1 MMVILLIFIL
11 ILNFFLLYYFE
22 YFSKLFNIYD
32 NPDNVRKLHKKKI
45 PLLGGSIF
53 LINILFLLFIL
64 SLNLTNIKFFIDD
77 SYYSSFFLPI
87 LIIFFIGLYDDK
99 FILNPY
105 SKFFLISSILIF
117 VTFIDNDLVIKKLY
131 FQTFNLSISLGI
143 FSSFFTILCILLFV
157 NALNMFDGLNLQVG
171 FYLAILFIYFIIN
184 KIFLHLSIFL
194 FLPLIS
200 FLYLNYKNKIFLGD
214 SGTHIMAF
222 IISYIIIKQYN
233 HDFLVISVEEIFILM
248 MLPGLDMFRLFIQR
262 LSKFNNPFKPD
273 RNHIH
278 HYFLNKLEFKYSF
291 LIIQILILIPIILI
305 PFSQISA
312 VIIGILLYFYS
323 LAKIFK

>member
-1 MMVILLIFIL
+1 MIVILLASIL
-11 ILNFFLLYYFE
+11 ILNFFLIYNFKYI
-22 YFSKLFNIYD
+22 SKFFNIYD

-45 PLLGGSIF
+45 PLLGGAIF
-53 LINILFLLFIL
+53 LVNILFLLFIL
-64 SLNLTNIKFFIDD
+64 SLDLIDIKFFIDD
-77 SYYSSFFLPI
+77 RYYSSFFLPV
-87 LIIFFIGLYDDK
+87 LTIFFIGLYDDK

-105 SKFFLISSILIF
+105 SKFFLISAVLVFAIF
-117 VTFIDNDLVIKKLY
+117 VDNDLVIKKLY
-131 FQTFNLSISLGI
+131 FQTFNFSLSLGI

-171 FYLAILFIYFIIN
+171 CYLVILFLYFIIN
-184 KIFLHLSIFL
+184 KFFLNLSIFL

-200 FLYLNYKNKIFLGD
+200 FLYLNYKNKTFLGD
-214 SGTHIMAF
+214 SGTHVMAF

-233 HDFLVISVEEIFILM
+233 FEFFSISAEEIFILM
-248 MLPGLDMFRLFIQR
+248 MVPGLDMFRLFIQR

-278 HYFLNKLEFKYSF
+278 HYFLNKLEFRYTF

-305 PFSQISA
+305 PFSQLSA
-312 VIIGILLYFYS
+312 VIIGIFLYTFF
-323 LAKIFK
+323 LFRIIK

>member
-1 MMVILLIFIL
+1 MTVILLVLFL

-22 YFSKLFNIYD
+22 YYSKLFNIYS

-53 LINILFLLFIL
+53 LINILFLLSIS
-64 SLNLTNIKFFIDD
+64 SLNLKDIQFFIDD
-77 SYYSSFFLPI
+77 RYYSSFFLPI

-105 SKFFLISSILIF
+105 PKLFLISAAVVFATF
-117 VTFIDNDLVIKKLY
+117 VDNDLVIKKLY
-131 FQTFNLSISLGI
+131 FQTFNLSLSLGI
-143 FSSFFTILCILLFV
+143 FSSFFTVLCILLFV

-171 FYLAILFIYFIIN
+171 FYLIILLSYFIIN

-194 FLPLIS
+194 LLPLIS
-200 FLYLNYKNKIFLGD
+200 FLYLNYKNKTFLGD
-214 SGTHIMAF
+214 SGTHILAF

-233 HDFLVISVEEIFILM
+233 YEFLKISAEEIFILM
-248 MLPGLDMFRLFIQR
+248 MIPGLDMFRLFIQR

-278 HYFLNKLEFKYSF
+278 HYFLNKLEFRYTF

-305 PFSQISA
+305 PFSQLSA
-312 VIIGILLYFYS
+312 VIIGIFLYTFS
-323 LAKIFK
+323 LVRIIK

>member
-1 MMVILLIFIL
+1 MTVIIIAL

-22 YFSKLFNIYD
+22 YYSKLFNIYD

-45 PLLGGSIF
+45 PLLGGLIF

-64 SLNLTNIKFFIDD
+64 SLNLTDIKFFIDD
-77 SYYSSFFLPI
+77 RYYISFFLPI
-87 LIIFFIGLYDDK
+87 LFIFFIGLYDDK

-105 SKFFLISSILIF
+105 SKFFLISAVLAFATF
-117 VTFIDNDLVIKKLY
+117 VDNDLVIRKLY
-131 FQTFNLSISLGI
+131 LQTFNLSLSLGI

-171 FYLAILFIYFIIN
+171 SYLAILFLYFIIN
-184 KIFLHLSIFL
+184 KIFLNLSIFL

-200 FLYLNYKNKIFLGD
+200 FLYLNYKNKTFLGD
-214 SGTHIMAF
+214 SGTHLMAF

-233 HDFLVISVEEIFILM
+233 FEFFTISVEEIFILM
-248 MLPGLDMFRLFIQR
+248 MVPGLDMFRLFIQR
-262 LSKFNNPFKPD
+262 LSKLNNPFKPD

-312 VIIGILLYFYS
+312 VIIGIFLYIFS
-323 LAKIFK
+323 LVRIIK

>member
-1 MMVILLIFIL
+1 MTVIIIALF
-11 ILNFFLLYYFE
+11 LNFFLLYYFE
-22 YFSKLFNIYD
+22 YYSKLLNIYD

-45 PLLGGSIF
+45 PLLGGLIF

-64 SLNLTNIKFFIDD
+64 SLNLTDIKFFIDD
-77 SYYSSFFLPI
+77 RYYISFFLPI
-87 LIIFFIGLYDDK
+87 LFIFFIGLYDDK

-105 SKFFLISSILIF
+105 SKFFLISAVLAFATF
-117 VTFIDNDLVIKKLY
+117 VDNDLVIRKLY
-131 FQTFNLSISLGI
+131 LQTFNFSLSLGI

-171 FYLAILFIYFIIN
+171 SYLAILFLYLIIN
-184 KIFLHLSIFL
+184 KIFLNLSIFL

-200 FLYLNYKNKIFLGD
+200 FLYLNYKNKTFLGD
-214 SGTHIMAF
+214 SGTHVMAF

-233 HDFLVISVEEIFILM
+233 FEFFTISAEEIFILM
-248 MLPGLDMFRLFIQR
+248 MVPGLDMFRLFIQR
-262 LSKFNNPFKPD
+262 LSKLNNPFKPD

-291 LIIQILILIPIILI
+291 LIIQILILIPIILT

-312 VIIGILLYFYS
+312 VIIGIFLYIFS
-323 LAKIFK
+323 LVRIIK

>member
-1 MMVILLIFIL
+1 MMVIVVVFIL

-22 YFSKLFNIYD
+22 FYSKLFNIYD
-32 NPDNVRKLHKKKI
+32 NPDHVRKLHKKKI

-53 LINILFLLFIL
+53 LINILFLIFVL

-77 SYYSSFFLPI
+77 KYYSSFFLPI

-99 FILNPY
+99 FTLNPY
-105 SKFFLISSILIF
+105 SKFFLISSVLVF

-171 FYLAILFIYFIIN
+171 FYLTILFLYFIIN
-184 KIFLHLSIFL
+184 KIFLQLSIFL

-200 FLYLNYKNKIFLGD
+200 FLYLNYKNKTFLGD
-214 SGTHIMAF
+214 SGTHVMAF

-233 HDFLVISVEEIFILM
+233 HDFFAISVEEIFVLM

-305 PFSQISA
+305 PFSQILA
-312 VIIGILLYFYS
+312 VIFGIFLYFYS
-323 LAKIFK
+323 LVRIIK

>member
-1 MMVILLIFIL
+1 MTVIIIAL
-11 ILNFFLLYYFE
+11 ILNFFLLYYFG
-22 YFSKLFNIYD
+22 YYSKLFNIYD

-45 PLLGGSIF
+45 PLLGGLIF

-64 SLNLTNIKFFIDD
+64 SLNLTDIKFFIDD
-77 SYYSSFFLPI
+77 RYYISFFLPI
-87 LIIFFIGLYDDK
+87 LFIFFIGLYDDK

-105 SKFFLISSILIF
+105 SKFFLISAVLAFATF
-117 VTFIDNDLVIKKLY
+117 VDNDLVIRKLY
-131 FQTFNLSISLGI
+131 LQTFNLSLSLGI

-171 FYLAILFIYFIIN
+171 SYLAILFLYLIIN
-184 KIFLHLSIFL
+184 KIFLNLSIFL

-200 FLYLNYKNKIFLGD
+200 FLYLNYKNKTFLGD
-214 SGTHIMAF
+214 SGTHLMAF

-233 HDFLVISVEEIFILM
+233 FEFFTISVEEIFILM
-248 MLPGLDMFRLFIQR
+248 MVPGLDMFRLFIQR
-262 LSKFNNPFKPD
+262 LSKLNNPFKPD

-312 VIIGILLYFYS
+312 VIIGIFLYIFS
-323 LAKIFK
+323 LVRIIK

>member
-1 MMVILLIFIL
+1 MTVIIIAL

-22 YFSKLFNIYD
+22 YYSKLFNIYD

-45 PLLGGSIF
+45 PLLGGLIF

-64 SLNLTNIKFFIDD
+64 SLNLTDIKFFIDD
-77 SYYSSFFLPI
+77 RYYISFFLPI
-87 LIIFFIGLYDDK
+87 LFIFFIGLYDDK

-105 SKFFLISSILIF
+105 SKFFLISAVLAFATF
-117 VTFIDNDLVIKKLY
+117 VDNDLVIRKLY
-131 FQTFNLSISLGI
+131 LQTFNLSLSLGI

-171 FYLAILFIYFIIN
+171 SYLAILFLYLIIN
-184 KIFLHLSIFL
+184 KIFLNLSIFL

-200 FLYLNYKNKIFLGD
+200 FLYLNYKNKTFLGD
-214 SGTHIMAF
+214 SGTHLMAF

-233 HDFLVISVEEIFILM
+233 FEFFTISVEEIFILM
-248 MLPGLDMFRLFIQR
+248 MVPGLDMFRLFIQR
-262 LSKFNNPFKPD
+262 LSKLNNPFKPD

-312 VIIGILLYFYS
+312 VIIGIFLYIFS
-323 LAKIFK
+323 LVRIIK

>member
-1 MMVILLIFIL
+1 MTVFIL
-11 ILNFFLLYYFE
+11 VIILNFFLLCNFE
-22 YFSKLFNIYD
+22 YYSKLFNIYD

-45 PLLGGSIF
+45 PLLGGLII
-53 LINILFLLFIL
+53 LINILFLLFIS
-64 SLNLTNIKFFIDD
+64 SLNLTDIKFFIDD
-77 SYYSSFFLPI
+77 RYYISFFLPI
-87 LIIFFIGLYDDK
+87 LFIFFIGLYDDK

-105 SKFFLISSILIF
+105 SKFFLISVVLVFATF
-117 VTFIDNDLVIKKLY
+117 VDNDLVIKKLY
-131 FQTFNLSISLGI
+131 FKTFNLSLSLGI

-171 FYLAILFIYFIIN
+171 FYLAILFLYFIIN

-200 FLYLNYKNKIFLGD
+200 FLYLNYKNKTFLGD
-214 SGTHIMAF
+214 SGTHVMAF

-233 HDFLVISVEEIFILM
+233 HEYLRISVEEIFILM
-248 MLPGLDMFRLFIQR
+248 MIPGLDMFRLFIQR

-291 LIIQILILIPIILI
+291 FIIQILILIPIILI
-305 PFSQISA
+305 PFSQFFSVIS
-312 VIIGILLYFYS
+312 GIFLYIFS
-323 LAKIFK
+323 LARIIK

>member
-1 MMVILLIFIL
+1 MTVFIL
-11 ILNFFLLYYFE
+11 VIILNFFLLYYFE
-22 YFSKLFNIYD
+22 YYSKLFNIYD

-45 PLLGGSIF
+45 PLLGGLII
-53 LINILFLLFIL
+53 LINILFLLFIS
-64 SLNLTNIKFFIDD
+64 SLNLTDIKFFIDD
-77 SYYSSFFLPI
+77 RYYISFFLPI
-87 LIIFFIGLYDDK
+87 LFIFFIGLYDDK

-105 SKFFLISSILIF
+105 SKFFLISVVLVFATF
-117 VTFIDNDLVIKKLY
+117 VDNDLVIKKLY
-131 FQTFNLSISLGI
+131 FKTFNLSLSLGI

-171 FYLAILFIYFIIN
+171 FYLAILFLYFIIN

-200 FLYLNYKNKIFLGD
+200 FLYLNYKNKTFLGD
-214 SGTHIMAF
+214 SGTHVMAF

-233 HDFLVISVEEIFILM
+233 HEYLRISVEEIFILM
-248 MLPGLDMFRLFIQR
+248 MIPGLDMFRLFIQR

-291 LIIQILILIPIILI
+291 FIIQILILIPIILI
-305 PFSQISA
+305 PFSQFFSVIS
-312 VIIGILLYFYS
+312 GIFLYIFS
-323 LAKIFK
+323 LARIIK

>member
-1 MMVILLIFIL
+1 MTVIIIAI

-22 YFSKLFNIYD
+22 YCSKLFNIYD
-32 NPDNVRKLHKKKI
+32 NPDNIRKLHKKKI
-45 PLLGGSIF
+45 PLLGGLIF
-53 LINILFLLFIL
+53 LINIFFLLFIL
-64 SLNLTNIKFFIDD
+64 NLNLTDIKFFIDD
-77 SYYSSFFLPI
+77 RFYISFFLPI
-87 LIIFFIGLYDDK
+87 LFIFFIGLYDDK

-105 SKFFLISSILIF
+105 SKFFFISAVLAFATF
-117 VTFIDNDLVIKKLY
+117 VDNDLVIRKLY
-131 FQTFNLSISLGI
+131 LQTFNLSLSLGI

-171 FYLAILFIYFIIN
+171 SYLAILFLYFIIN
-184 KIFLHLSIFL
+184 KIFLNLSIFL

-200 FLYLNYKNKIFLGD
+200 FLYLNYKNKTFLGD
-214 SGTHIMAF
+214 SGTHVMAF

-233 HDFLVISVEEIFILM
+233 FEFFTISVEEIFILM
-248 MLPGLDMFRLFIQR
+248 MVPGLDMFRLFIQR
-262 LSKFNNPFKPD
+262 LSKLNNPFKPD

-312 VIIGILLYFYS
+312 VIIGIFLYIFS
-323 LAKIFK
+323 LVRIIK

>member
-1 MMVILLIFIL
+1 MMVIVVVFIL

-22 YFSKLFNIYD
+22 FYSKLFNIYD
-32 NPDNVRKLHKKKI
+32 NPDHVRKLHKKKI

-53 LINILFLLFIL
+53 LINILFLIFVL

-77 SYYSSFFLPI
+77 KYYSSFFLPI

-99 FILNPY
+99 FTLNPY
-105 SKFFLISSILIF
+105 SKFFLISSVLVF

-171 FYLAILFIYFIIN
+171 FYLTILFLYFIIN
-184 KIFLHLSIFL
+184 KIFLQLSIFL
-194 FLPLIS
+194 LLPLIS
-200 FLYLNYKNKIFLGD
+200 FLYLNYKNKTFLGD
-214 SGTHIMAF
+214 SGTHVMAF

-233 HDFLVISVEEIFILM
+233 HDFFAISVEEIFVLM

-305 PFSQISA
+305 PFSQILA
-312 VIIGILLYFYS
+312 VIFGIFFYFYS
-323 LAKIFK
+323 LVRIIK